1 MEDKKLNLK
10 LTGRESG
17 TCVHSPSHE
26 QLKLVPEDLANLVNF
41 EHLDQLDL
49 RRNFSLFKVL
59 RRRNA
64 TLGLFFL
71 VIQNIVLQFIVF

>member
-17 TCVHSPSHE
+17 TRVHSPSHE

-49 RRNFSLFKVL
+49 SR
-59 RRRNA
+59 
-64 TLGLFFL
+64 TFL
-71 VIQNIVLQFIVF
+71 